1 MIRNLCLAFALL
13 SGLSKA
19 QDVIFSERFDTDD
32 PNHYNDWVILD
43 DDRDGET
50 WKLSLGSDFAESAG
64 WDNTNSFMMVATSY
78 ISRPI
83 PGPLDA
89 DDVLI
94 SPEITIPATGKTELS
109 YKIGVV
115 LDERNGF
122 KLNDID
128 YWLFIL
134 ADGQKYFPTLTPTDH
149 TNFSSA
155 NSAQERKFDISAYKG
170 KKIRLCFRHRAF
182 AQFQLLLDN
191 IKITHQPDLSVSDT
205 PNKEEIIY
213 SVYPNPA
220 YDVLHLQG
228 FGSSSSYII
237 YDASGKAV
245 NKGNGEEH
253 INLRALPAGA
263 YIIKVKNNEVEKTFK
278 FIKK

>member
-1 MIRNLCLAFALL
+1 MCSFP
-13 SGLSKA
+13 
-19 QDVIFSERFDTDD
+19 Q
-32 PNHYNDWVILD
+32 
-43 DDRDGET
+43 
-50 WKLSLGSDFAESAG
+50 KLPF
-64 WDNTNSFMMVATSY
+64 
-78 ISRPI
+78 PQ
-83 PGPLDA
+83 
-89 DDVLI
+89 
-94 SPEITIPATGKTELS
+94 PEKTELT
-109 YKIGVV
+109 YKVGVV

-155 NSAQERKFDISAYKG
+155 NSAQDRKIDISAYKG

-191 IKITHQPDLSVSDT
+191 IKITNQPDLSVNDT
-205 PNKEEIIY
+205 PNKEEITY

-220 YDVLHLQG
+220 HDILQLQG
-228 FGSSSSYII
+228 FSSSPSYII

-245 NKGNGEEH
+245 NKGNGEED